1 MIIADELID
10 LATGQPH
17 NGAPL
22 GALLTAHAMATPDR
36 PALTVAGRTFTFA
49 ELDAMANRRARDLAA
64 LGLGSGDRV
73 ILSMPNRHEY
83 LECAFALWKIGAVPC
98 PVSHRLAPAEF
109 EAVLRLSEAK
119 RVIGVGTLPVPAG
132 LLYDV
137 DLPIGPSLS
146 DAPLPP
152 AVARPGKIANSGG
165 STGTPKLIVDP
176 LPSIWGPDKEGCR
189 RGPRLTIL
197 NPGPLYHSAP
207 FNTMTMALAQGSH
220 IVCMERFDAAE
231 WLAMVEGHSVEYAY
245 LVPTMMT
252 RIAKLPAAMT
262 RTARLES
269 LQTVL
274 HMAAPCPR
282 DVKRWWI
289 DRLGAD
295 KIWEVYGGTERIGV
309 TRIGGAEWLQ
319 HPGSVGRAETGQQIV
334 ITDEAGNPLPQGEVG
349 EIHFRKT
356 SGVGTSYVYIG
367 AENRIKGDIDS
378 FGDMG
383 WLDADG
389 YLYIADRRTDM
400 VLIGGVNVY
409 PAEIEA
415 VIEALPG
422 VLCCAV
428 IGLPDA
434 DMGNRLHAIVE
445 LAPGMDEP
453 DGPTFLSRLD
463 DRISGLKLPAS
474 VEFTRTPIR
483 DDAGKVRRS
492 ALREAR
498 LLQPADPA

>member
-1 MIIADELID
+1 MIIAHEMID
-10 LATGQPH
+10 LATGQPRD
-17 NGAPL
+17 GAPL
-22 GALLTAHAMATPDR
+22 GALLTAHAIATPDR

-49 ELDAMANRRARDLAA
+49 EFDAMANRRAHHLVAQ
-64 LGLGSGDRV
+64 GLKAGDRV
-73 ILSMPNRHEY
+73 VLSMPNRHEY
-83 LECAFALWKIGAVPC
+83 LECAFALWKIGAIPC
-98 PVSHRLAPAEF
+98 PVSHRLAPPEF
-109 EAVLRLSEAK
+109 EAVLRLSSAK
-119 RVIGVGTLPVPAG
+119 HVIGTSSLPVPAA

-137 DLPIGPSLS
+137 DQRVPPEIS

-152 AVARPGKIANSGG
+152 AIAQPGKIANSGG

-176 LPSIWGPDKEGCR
+176 LPSVWGPDKEGCC

-207 FNTMTMALAQGSH
+207 FNTMTMAMAQGSH
-220 IVCMERFDAAE
+220 IVCMERFDAAD
-231 WLAMVEGHSVEYAY
+231 WLAMVERHGVQYAY

-252 RIAKLPAAMT
+252 RIAKLPSAMT
-262 RTARLES
+262 RAANLDS
-269 LQTVL
+269 LQIVL
-274 HMAAPCPR
+274 HMAAPCPK

-289 DRLGAD
+289 DRLGPD

-309 TRIGGAEWLQ
+309 TRINGAEWLM
-319 HPGSVGRAETGQQIV
+319 HPGSVGTAATGQQIL

-349 EIHFRKT
+349 EIHFRKS
-356 SGVGTSYVYIG
+356 SGVGTSYAYIG
-367 AENRIKGDIDS
+367 SDNRIKGDLDS

-400 VLIGGVNVY
+400 ILVGGVNVY

-415 VIEALPG
+415 TIETLPG

-428 IGLPDA
+428 IGLPDP

-445 LAPGMDEP
+445 LAEDAEQP
-453 DGPTFLSRLD
+453 DASTFLRSLD
-463 DRISGLKLPAS
+463 GRISGLKRPTS

-498 LLQPADPA
+498 LASAHDA